1 MQDQWESQFEG
12 AARRAVQSVI
22 DLDSPERECPACGTR
37 FPAGP
42 KKCPDCG
49 LFIGG

>member
-1 MQDQWESQFEG
+1 MQAHWDDQFEG

-22 DLDSPERECPACGTR
+22 DLDAPERECPACAAR
-37 FPAGP
+37 FAAGP
-42 KKCPDCG
+42 TKCPDCG